1 MLSGEKTVGVEVALY
16 YMENY
21 LLNDKVGRLEKRL
34 FDWWL
39 SEGFFLVSNFKKTD
53 TGISGEFI
61 LLLGGSIYD
70 VTRTLDE
77 PHGESA
83 AIKDS
88 VQKKLNAGWD
98 LLLKVKPNYYL
109 VMDTENNRRHIEE
122 LFKNNIRNFDF
133 VEYKTKQEGDI
144 TILKS
149 IIINVHR
156 KKVNG

>member
-1 MLSGEKTVGVEVALY
+1 MFSGEKTVGVEVALY

-39 SEGFFLVSNFKKTD
+39 SEGFFLASNFKKTD

-83 AIKDS
+83 VVKDS

-98 LLLKVKPNYYL
+98 LFLKVKPNYYL
-109 VMDTENNRRHIEE
+109 VMDTENNRRRIEE

-149 IIINVHR
+149 IIINIHR
-156 KKVNG
+156 KR

>member
-1 MLSGEKTVGVEVALY
+1 MLSGVKPVCVEVALY

-34 FDWWL
+34 FNWWL
-39 SEGFFLVSNFKKTD
+39 DEGFFLVSNFKRTD
-53 TGISGEFI
+53 TVISAEFI

-70 VTRTLDE
+70 VARTLDKPQE
-77 PHGESA
+77 ETI

-88 VQKKLNAGWD
+88 VQRKLDEGWD
-98 LLLKVKPNYYL
+98 LILKVKPNYYL
-109 VMDTENNRRHIEE
+109 VKYTENNRKRIEE
-122 LFKNNIRNFDF
+122 LFKGHIRSFDF

-156 KKVNG
+156 KR

>member
-1 MLSGEKTVGVEVALY
+1 MLSGAKPVGVEVALY

-21 LLNDKVGRLEKRL
+21 LLNEKVGRLEKRL
-34 FDWWL
+34 FNWWL
-39 SEGFFLVSNFKKTD
+39 DEGFFNVSNFKKTD

-70 VTRTLDE
+70 E
-77 PHGESA
+77 PHGETA

-88 VQKKLNAGWD
+88 VQKKLDDGWD
-98 LLLKVKPNYYL
+98 LILKVKPNYYL
-109 VMDTENNRRHIEE
+109 VKDTENNRGRIEK
-122 LFKNNIRNFDF
+122 LFKSNIRNFDF

-149 IIINVHR
+149 IVINVHR
-156 KKVNG
+156 KR

>member
-1 MLSGEKTVGVEVALY
+1 MLSGAKTVGVEVALY

-34 FDWWL
+34 FNWWL
-39 SEGFFLVSNFKKTD
+39 DEGFFLVSNFKKTD

-77 PHGESA
+77 PQEETA

-88 VQKKLNAGWD
+88 VQKKLDDGWD
-98 LLLKVKPNYYL
+98 LILKVN
-109 VMDTENNRRHIEE
+109 
-122 LFKNNIRNFDF
+122 
-133 VEYKTKQEGDI
+133 Q
-144 TILKS
+144 S
-149 IIINVHR
+149 
-156 KKVNG
+156 